1 MATPPSPSDDKPRW
15 LTHTE
20 AADLVGVSYNTV
32 AYWARRGL
40 LQPQKERR
48 TLTNG
53 TVREVAVFDI
63 NAVLKLARR
72 RNPNDANDANG
83 IGETAARAF
92 EMFEEGTP
100 LRKVVIKLRQSP
112 EQIEALHDQWVSCG
126 GSELVLNPV
135 AQRELERL
143 VGSFDGVA
151 DLVQRVAEM
160 ANRLAELASRLAAAD
175 SSQGP
180 SVP

>member
-1 MATPPSPSDDKPRW
+1 VATPPSPPDDKPRW

-32 AYWARRGL
+32 AHWARRGL

-53 TVREVAVFDI
+53 TVREVTVFDI
-63 NAVLKLARR
+63 NTVLKVARR
-72 RNPNDANDANG
+72 RNPNDANDANA
-83 IGETAARAF
+83 IGETAALAF
-92 EMFEEGTP
+92 EMFEEGAP
-100 LRKVVIKLRQSP
+100 VRKVVIKLRQSP
-112 EQIEALHDQWVSCG
+112 ERVEALHDQWVNGG

-143 VGSFDGVA
+143 VGPFDGVA
-151 DLVQRVAEM
+151 DLVQRVAELT
-160 ANRLAELASRLAAAD
+160 NRLAELASRLAAAE
-175 SSQGP
+175 SRQGP

>member
-1 MATPPSPSDDKPRW
+1 M
-15 LTHTE
+15 
-20 AADLVGVSYNTV
+20 VGVSYNTV

-53 TVREVAVFDI
+53 TVREVAVFDV

-72 RNPNDANDANG
+72 RNPNDANDANA
-83 IGETAARAF
+83 IGETAALAF
-92 EMFEEGTP
+92 EMFEEGAP
-100 LRKVVIKLRQSP
+100 IRKVVIKLRQSP
-112 EQIEALHDQWVSCG
+112 ERIEALHDQWVNGG

-151 DLVQRVAEM
+151 DLVHRVAEM
-160 ANRLAELASRLAAAD
+160 ANSLAELTNRLAAAEAN
-175 SSQGP
+175 QEP
-180 SVP
+180 SAR